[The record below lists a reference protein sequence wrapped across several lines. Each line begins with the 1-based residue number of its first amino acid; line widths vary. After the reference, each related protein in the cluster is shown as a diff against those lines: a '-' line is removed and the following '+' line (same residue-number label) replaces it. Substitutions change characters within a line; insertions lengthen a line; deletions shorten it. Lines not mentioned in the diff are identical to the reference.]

1 MKKIFNYLFLLIISL
16 SIISVLSSCGKKGDD
31 NQTVQQEE
39 KVIPIYQGVSI
50 DADTKNENLSLAGT
64 SEEDRNEMINKDF
77 GIKVTDE
84 ISYFSTKEQRQYITL
99 NFYNP
104 SQFEI
109 LSFVLNGTKYQ
120 SYQFTEDST
129 SDQIRVAIN
138 MPNTSGIIEYNI
150 EQIKYID
157 GQAIK
162 DCKIDGNT
170 SIKVGVLYDTK
181 PFTVTDV
188 VVDYDDE
195 DDLDDEE
202 VDSDEDVVEAAK
214 GEFRLYVFDE
224 LGIVKKETL
233 KLGEN
238 TTVFNDLKVN
248 KEYIYTIVAS
258 LDFLDGKGMRTF
270 ILKEDVF
277 KTKDYINISN
287 TIETET
293 SLGLSINKNFDS
305 VKLEKVELFKNN
317 VLVHTTIDE
326 TVSFT
331 GLYSNSDYVVRVTY
345 SYNNLQYVTE
355 VNLKTKPMEAPTVSI
370 ELTPSKKSINY
381 NVYYQDKYN
390 ILKVNKIELIKNG
403 VAIQTKQ
410 ELKSEFTNLL
420 SDNDYE
426 VKVYYTYNLNEGL
439 SDIAEEISSNTHTN
453 SLTVPTVGTNLINGT
468 TKVSGSLVISDID
481 NTLTIESINLQR
493 ESDSS
498 LIGSLN
504 NTNEFSYDVIPN
516 VDYKIIVSYSY
527 NLNDGNPSISKTHEI
542 KFTTHKVVPT
552 ISVEMLNITDK
563 SAVVNIS
570 TSDNNSTGNI
580 KSIKLYK
587 NDTFIKDVSLV
598 DYLINDLVSNTDYT
612 VKVVYV
618 YDLNDGTGSHEITE
632 STTFK
637 TLKVMPTVNIKE
649 DITTTSI
656 KINPEILDIDSAGK
670 LTKVELL
677 INNEVKATLAENY
690 LFEGLL
696 SNTKYVVRLYYEYD
710 LNTGLDTLKVTKE
723 ITTTKKA
730 QPIVDVTLSSDK
742 KSIAYEV
749 TYTDKENTY
758 KLENVEIIKSNVVL
772 NSLNTAN
779 GTLSNLLSNNED

>member
-188 VVDYDDE
+188 VVDYDNVTITNNI
-195 DDLDDEE
+195 
-202 VDSDEDVVEAAK
+202 VDAGSVVEDAK

-305 VKLEKVELFKNN
+305 VKIEKVELFKNI
-317 VLVHTTIDE
+317 VLVNTTID
-326 TVSFT
+326 
-331 GLYSNSDYVVRVTY
+331 
-345 SYNNLQYVTE
+345 
-355 VNLKTKPMEAPTVSI
+355 
-370 ELTPSKKSINY
+370 
-381 NVYYQDKYN
+381 
-390 ILKVNKIELIKNG
+390 
-403 VAIQTKQ
+403 
-410 ELKSEFTNLL
+410 
-420 SDNDYE
+420 
-426 VKVYYTYNLNEGL
+426 
-439 SDIAEEISSNTHTN
+439 
-453 SLTVPTVGTNLINGT
+453 
-468 TKVSGSLVISDID
+468 
-481 NTLTIESINLQR
+481 
-493 ESDSS
+493 
-498 LIGSLN
+498 
-504 NTNEFSYDVIPN
+504 
-516 VDYKIIVSYSY
+516 
-527 NLNDGNPSISKTHEI
+527 
-542 KFTTHKVVPT
+542 
-552 ISVEMLNITDK
+552 
-563 SAVVNIS
+563 
-570 TSDNNSTGNI
+570 
-580 KSIKLYK
+580 
-587 NDTFIKDVSLV
+587 
-598 DYLINDLVSNTDYT
+598 
-612 VKVVYV
+612 
-618 YDLNDGTGSHEITE
+618 
-632 STTFK
+632 
-637 TLKVMPTVNIKE
+637 
-649 DITTTSI
+649 
-656 KINPEILDIDSAGK
+656 
-670 LTKVELL
+670 
-677 INNEVKATLAENY
+677 
-690 LFEGLL
+690 
-696 SNTKYVVRLYYEYD
+696 
-710 LNTGLDTLKVTKE
+710 
-723 ITTTKKA
+723 
-730 QPIVDVTLSSDK
+730 
-742 KSIAYEV
+742 
-749 TYTDKENTY
+749 
-758 KLENVEIIKSNVVL
+758 
-772 NSLNTAN
+772 
-779 GTLSNLLSNNED
+779 